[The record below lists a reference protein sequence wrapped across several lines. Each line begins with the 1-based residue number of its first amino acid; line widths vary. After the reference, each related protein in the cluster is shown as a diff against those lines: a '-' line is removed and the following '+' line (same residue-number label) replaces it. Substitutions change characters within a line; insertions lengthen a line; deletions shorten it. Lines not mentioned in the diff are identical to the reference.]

1 MHSDKKQKKFTI
13 IVIQDERR
21 LCSFKLPANFLTI
34 CLVTVI
40 GLCIISFAAV
50 LLHNRTGSYREAITA
65 NIGTHTKPSDA
76 SDAGKSEASAD
87 ATTASTAAQY
97 YNLSIENF
105 RANFDLSRRLFRYSF
120 LLKNNTSKNTPAS
133 GYIFLILK
141 SEGSGAEH
149 WLADPQTALPNG
161 VPQNFKDGDPFSI
174 TRHKVIEK
182 NISIKHVYDSASIF
196 VFSDD
201 GKLVLK
207 ENFSLKN

>member
-1 MHSDKKQKKFTI
+1 MHLDKRQKKFTI
-13 IVIQDERR
+13 IIIQDERR

-34 CLVTVI
+34 CLVAVI

-50 LLHNRTGSYREAITA
+50 LLHNRTGSFKENIAA
-65 NIGTHTKPSDA
+65 NIGTHAKPSDA
-76 SDAGKSEASAD
+76 GKNEASAD
-87 ATTASTAAQY
+87 APVVNTVTQS

-105 RANFDLSRRLFRYSF
+105 EANFDVSRKLFRYSF
-120 LLKNNTSKNTPAS
+120 LLKNKTSKNTPAS

-141 SEGSGAEH
+141 SEGLGAEH
-149 WLADPQTALPNG
+149 WLADPQTILSNG

-174 TRHKVIEK
+174 TRYKVIAK
-182 NISIKHVYDSASIF
+182 DISIQHVYDSASIF

-207 ENFSLKN
+207 ENFNLKT

>member
-76 SDAGKSEASAD
+76 GKNEPSAD
-87 ATTASTAAQY
+87 ATVATTAAQY

-105 RANFDLSRRLFRYSF
+105 QANFDLSRKLFRYSF
-120 LLKNNTSKNTPAS
+120 LLKNNTSKNSPAS
-133 GYIFLILK
+133 GHIFLILK
-141 SEGSGAEH
+141 SEGLGAEH

-161 VPQNFKDGDPFSI
+161 IPQNFKDGDPFSI

-182 NISIKHVYDSASIF
+182 NISVKHVYDSASIF

-207 ENFSLKN
+207 ENFSLRN